1 LSPKTQYK
9 LKPSWD
15 HQSLQGVFGSSGLRN
30 LAEDLLKKSNG
41 VVTKKKVFVT
51 DTAEVPTFDEA

>member
-1 LSPKTQYK
+1 
-9 LKPSWD
+9 
-15 HQSLQGVFGSSGLRN
+15 
-30 LAEDLLKKSNG
+30 LKKSNG